1 MNELAIIR
9 RSVPA
14 RSELSDDYHPVVK
27 RVLGAR
33 GVFDAAGLDTS
44 LDGLH
49 KTDSLSG
56 IDAAVALLE
65 AALVANNRIL
75 IVADFD
81 ADGATSCTVAMRALK
96 AMGADQ
102 VFYIVP
108 NRFEYGYGLTPPIV
122 ELAATHDPDLLIT
135 VDNGISSIDGVVAAR
150 RAGIDVLITD
160 HHLPGATMPRAN
172 AIVNPN
178 QPGDPFPSK
187 ALAGVGVIF
196 YVMLALRKR
205 LRERNWFSKQGL
217 DDPNLASLL
226 DLVALGT
233 VADVVPLD
241 QNNRRLVAQGLARI
255 RAGRSQP
262 GITALLKIAG
272 VTQNRL
278 GSLDLAFA
286 LAPRLNAA
294 GRLAD
299 MSLGIECLIGDSAV
313 ECDRIAIAL
322 DKLNRERREIESEM
336 KIQAVAMV
344 DDMGLNDAAALP
356 YGLCLHDEL
365 WHQGV
370 VGIIASRIK
379 ERYHRPVIAFAPADD
394 GQLKGSGRSIAGVHL
409 RDALDSIAAQN
420 PGLLEKFG
428 GHAMAAGLTLAA
440 PALEMFSAAF
450 DREIKRQL
458 GGQEIKPE
466 ITTDG
471 DLEAEDFTLDLA
483 EELAEAAPWGQ
494 QFPEPLFDGSFV
506 VLEKR
511 IVGET
516 HLRMQLRPFGGSV
529 TINAIAFGAAD
540 EPWARSADA
549 IHAAYRLSVNDYRGT
564 RSLQLIVEYAR
575 EIETET

>member
-1 MNELAIIR
+1 MNELTIVR

-14 RSELSDDYHPVVK
+14 RSKLSDEYHPVVK
-27 RVLGAR
+27 RVLSAR
-33 GVFDAAGLDTS
+33 GVIDAADLDTS
-44 LDGLH
+44 LEGLH

-56 IDAAVALLE
+56 IDAAVGLLE
-65 AALVANNRIL
+65 AALVANKRIL

-81 ADGATSCTVAMRALK
+81 ADGATSCAVAMRALK
-96 AMGADQ
+96 AMGAQ
-102 VFYIVP
+102 HVSYIVP

-122 ELAATHDPDLLIT
+122 ELASSHDPDLLIT
-135 VDNGISSIDGVVAAR
+135 VDNGISSIEGVAAAR

-160 HHLPGATMPRAN
+160 HHLPGAEMPRAN

-178 QPGDPFPSK
+178 VPGDLFPSK

-205 LRERNWFSKQGL
+205 LRAQNWFSGRGL
-217 DDPNLASLL
+217 DDPKLASLL

-262 GITALLKIAG
+262 GIAALLKIAG
-272 VTQNRL
+272 RERNRL

-286 LAPRLNAA
+286 LGPRLNAA

-299 MSLGIECLIGDSAV
+299 MSLGIECLIGDSAD

-322 DKLNRERREIESEM
+322 DDLNRERREIEAEM
-336 KIQAVAMV
+336 KTQAVAMI
-344 DDMGLNDAAALP
+344 DDMELNDGEELP
-356 YGLCLHDEL
+356 FGLCLQDEL

-379 ERYHRPVIAFAPADD
+379 ERYHRPVIAFAPGDD
-394 GQLKGSGRSIAGVHL
+394 GQLKGSGRSIAGVHM

-428 GHAMAAGLTLAA
+428 GHAMAAGLTLSTS
-440 PALEMFSAAF
+440 ALERFSAAF
-450 DREIKRQL
+450 DREIRRQL
-458 GGQEIKPE
+458 GGSGIKPE

-471 DLEAEDFTLDLA
+471 DLRIEDFTLDLA
-483 EELAEAAPWGQ
+483 EALAEAAPWGQ
-494 QFPEPLFDGSFV
+494 QFPEPLFDGAFELV
-506 VLEKR
+506 EKR

-516 HLRMQLRPFGGSV
+516 HLRMQLRPLDGKIN
-529 TINAIAFGAAD
+529 INAIAFGAAG
-540 EPWARSADA
+540 EPWANTADA
-549 IHAAYRLSVNDYRGT
+549 IHAAYRLSVNDYRGS
-564 RSLQLIVEYAR
+564 RSLQLIVEHAR
-575 EIETET
+575 NIDIAS